1 MPVVI
6 FADAISV
13 IFSSMPATL
22 NHIVLVDDN
31 ETTSFLNNRLLGR
44 LAVADQI
51 STFSRADEAFE
62 QLLGG
67 ANGGSIPTPD
77 LIFVDLKMPGISGF
91 EFLELYNALPQ
102 PVQDRTVM
110 AVLTT
115 SMHGADTARV
125 AQYPNVEYL
134 TKPLTEEK
142 MLKLL
147 AKRFQ

>member
-1 MPVVI
+1 MS
-6 FADAISV
+6 AN
-13 IFSSMPATL
+13 L

-44 LAVADQI
+44 LAVANQV

-62 QLLGG
+62 QLWGEQAAGG
-67 ANGGSIPTPD
+67 QKPD
-77 LIFVDLKMPGISGF
+77 LVFVDLKMPGVSGF

-102 PVQDRTVM
+102 PVQEQTVM

-142 MLKLL
+142 MRKLL
-147 AKRFQ
+147 EKRFQ

>member
-1 MPVVI
+1 MS
-6 FADAISV
+6 AN
-13 IFSSMPATL
+13 L

-44 LAVADQI
+44 LAVADHV

-62 QLLGG
+62 QLWGS
-67 ANGGSIPTPD
+67 AQGGSSTPAPD
-77 LIFVDLKMPGISGF
+77 LVFVDLKMPGVSGF

-102 PVQDRTVM
+102 PVQDKTVM

-125 AQYPNVEYL
+125 AKYPNVEYL

-147 AKRFQ
+147 EKRFQ

>member
-1 MPVVI
+1 MS
-6 FADAISV
+6 AN
-13 IFSSMPATL
+13 L

-44 LAVADQI
+44 LAVADHI

-62 QLLGG
+62 QLWGG
-67 ANGGSIPTPD
+67 ASGGSNPTPD
-77 LIFVDLKMPGISGF
+77 LVFVDLKMPGISGF

-142 MLKLL
+142 MQKLL
-147 AKRFQ
+147 EKRF

>member
-1 MPVVI
+1 M
-6 FADAISV
+6 
-13 IFSSMPATL
+13 

-44 LAVADQI
+44 LAVAEHV

-62 QLLGG
+62 QLWGS
-67 ANGGSIPTPD
+67 AEGGSAVPAPD
-77 LIFVDLKMPGISGF
+77 LVFVDLKMPGVSGF

-102 PVQDRTVM
+102 PVQAKTVM

-125 AQYPNVEYL
+125 AKYPNVEYL

-147 AKRFQ
+147 EKRFQ

>member
-1 MPVVI
+1 MS
-6 FADAISV
+6 AN
-13 IFSSMPATL
+13 L

-44 LAVADQI
+44 LAVANQV

-62 QLLGG
+62 QLWGEQ
-67 ANGGSIPTPD
+67 AADGSKPD
-77 LIFVDLKMPGISGF
+77 LVFVDLKMPGVSGF

-102 PVQDRTVM
+102 PVQEQTVM

-142 MLKLL
+142 MRKLL
-147 AKRFQ
+147 EKRF

>member
-1 MPVVI
+1 M
-6 FADAISV
+6 
-13 IFSSMPATL
+13 SSNL

-31 ETTSFLNNRLLGR
+31 ETTSFLNNRLLVR
-44 LAVADQI
+44 LAVAAHV
-51 STFSRADEAFE
+51 STFSRADEAFA
-62 QLLGG
+62 QIWGG
-67 ANGGSIPTPD
+67 NTAESSMPAPD
-77 LIFVDLKMPGISGF
+77 LVFVDLKMPGVSGF

-102 PVQDRTVM
+102 PVQDQTVM

-142 MLKLL
+142 MRKLL
-147 AKRFQ
+147 EKRF

>member
-1 MPVVI
+1 
-6 FADAISV
+6 
-13 IFSSMPATL
+13 MPANL

-44 LAVADQI
+44 LAVADHI

-62 QLLGG
+62 QLWGG
-67 ANGGSIPTPD
+67 ESGGIKPTPD
-77 LIFVDLKMPGISGF
+77 LVFVDLKMPGISGF

-102 PVQDRTVM
+102 LVQDRTVM

-142 MLKLL
+142 MQKLL
-147 AKRFQ
+147 EKRFQ

>member
-1 MPVVI
+1 M
-6 FADAISV
+6 S
-13 IFSSMPATL
+13 TNL
-22 NHIVLVDDN
+22 NRIVLVDDN

-44 LAVADQI
+44 LAVADQV

-62 QLLGG
+62 QLWGNTG
-67 ANGGSIPTPD
+67 ATDAVPD
-77 LIFVDLKMPGISGF
+77 LVFVDLKMPGVSGF

-102 PVQDRTVM
+102 PVQDKTVL

-115 SMHGADTARV
+115 SMHSADTARV

-142 MLKLL
+142 MAKLL
-147 AKRFQ
+147 EKRFYQ

>member
-1 MPVVI
+1 MS
-6 FADAISV
+6 AS
-13 IFSSMPATL
+13 L

-44 LAVADQI
+44 LAVAEQV

-62 QLLGG
+62 QLWG
-67 ANGGSIPTPD
+67 AQRDEQTQAPD
-77 LIFVDLKMPGISGF
+77 LVFVDLKMPGVSGF
-91 EFLELYNALPQ
+91 EFLELYNALPK
-102 PVQDRTVM
+102 PVQDKTVM

-142 MLKLL
+142 MRKLL
-147 AKRFQ
+147 EKRFQ

>member
-1 MPVVI
+1 MS
-6 FADAISV
+6 AN
-13 IFSSMPATL
+13 L

-44 LAVADQI
+44 LAVADRV

-62 QLLGG
+62 QLWGDKD
-67 ANGGSIPTPD
+67 GGSAAPAPD
-77 LIFVDLKMPGISGF
+77 LVFVDLKMPGVSGF

-102 PVQDRTVM
+102 PVQDQTVM

-142 MLKLL
+142 MRKLL
-147 AKRFQ
+147 EKRFQ